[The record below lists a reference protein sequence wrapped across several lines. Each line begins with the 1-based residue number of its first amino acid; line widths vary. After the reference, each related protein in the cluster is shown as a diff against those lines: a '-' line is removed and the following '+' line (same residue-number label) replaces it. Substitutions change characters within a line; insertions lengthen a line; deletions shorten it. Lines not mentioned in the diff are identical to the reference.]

1 MKKHLIDYL
10 LWFYLKY
17 IKEDWSY
24 LNKIGK
30 IMIYPFWMIKSI
42 MCWVLTPIFIIEYI
56 FVNSKTY
63 KEIEKMN
70 EIFLNEFKF

>member
-1 MKKHLIDYL
+1 MKKYLIDYL

-42 MCWVLTPIFIIEYI
+42 MYWTLTPIFIIEYI

-70 EIFLNEFKF
+70 EIFINQIIN